1 MPYVSKYTDVE
12 IDVDVSDFYNAMS
25 AREKVEMA
33 QLLRDNGVA
42 FSAPDEDWQE
52 EAAKVMQ
59 ALKRG
64 ASAASLMGQVE
75 HLLLTAPVKY
85 IPPLR
90 VAGTGKQPTTSAG
103 EV

>member
-64 ASAASLMGQVE
+64 ASAASLMG
-75 HLLLTAPVKY
+75 
-85 IPPLR
+85 PLR